1 MKNNVFELYYIIWS
15 IVLFRIR
22 GIAPRLDGRLLSN
35 DEMQQALVVAAIYR
49 DVILLSQGR
58 VL

>member
-1 MKNNVFELYYIIWS
+1 MKNNVFELYYIMWS

-35 DEMQQALVVAAIYR
+35 DEMQQALVVPAIYR
-49 DVILLSQGR
+49 DVILLSQG
-58 VL
+58 